1 MSGYINDTGL
11 PSVTQVLQ
19 PWIDCQWFTPESRDR
34 GSAVHHELAEYLN
47 GKPAFLTNLLP
58 EWRGYFDSGRRW
70 IDAHVIEALLSET
83 RLSDPQW
90 RFCGQPDLICK
101 TKLHSSILID
111 WKTGAKARWHR
122 LQIAGYRHLAKS
134 VWPTDRGLTIRLHPD
149 GSMPSVDEHPAN
161 IEQDL
166 NRLLSAVNLWW
177 FFNPNGKEQ

>member
-1 MSGYINDTGL
+1 MAEYINDTPY
-11 PSVTQVLQ
+11 PSVTEVLC
-19 PWIDCQWFTPESRDR
+19 PWINTTWFTPESRDR
-34 GSAVHHELAEYLN
+34 GSAVHHELAEYIN
-47 GKPAFLTNLLP
+47 GKPAFLVNLPP

-70 IDAHVIEALLSET
+70 IDAHVIEVLLTEA
-83 RLSDPQW
+83 RISDPQW

-101 TKLHSSILID
+101 TKLHSSILLD

-122 LQIAGYRHLAKS
+122 LQIAGYRHLARP

-166 NRLLSAVNLWW
+166 SRLLSAVNLWW
-177 FFNPNGKEQ
+177 FFHPEGKD

>member
-1 MSGYINDTGL
+1 VSEYVNNTPYPSCTEVLRPWVDT
-11 PSVTQVLQ
+11 
-19 PWIDCQWFTPESRDR
+19 QWFTPESRDR
-34 GSAVHHELAEYLN
+34 GSAVHDALAHYL
-47 GKPAFLTNLLP
+47 GGRPAFLCDLLP

-70 IDAHVIEALLSET
+70 IDANVNTPMLVET

-90 RFCGQPDLICK
+90 RFCGQPDLIA
-101 TKLHSSILID
+101 KLNDGSPVLLD

-122 LQIAGYRHLAKS
+122 LQIAGYRHLARP
-134 VWPTDRGLTIRLHPD
+134 VWPTDRGLTIRLHQD

-177 FFNPNGKEQ
+177 YFNPGGKD

>member
-1 MSGYINDTGL
+1 MSEYVNATPF
-11 PSVTQVLQ
+11 PSVTQVLR
-19 PWIDCQWFTPESRDR
+19 PWIDTQWFTPESRDR
-34 GSAVHHELAEYLN
+34 GSAVHNELAEYLN
-47 GKPAFLTNLLP
+47 GRPAFLCDLLP

-70 IDAHVIEALLSET
+70 IDAHVIEVLLAET

-101 TKLHSSILID
+101 TKLHSSILLD

-122 LQIAGYRHLAKS
+122 LQIAGYRHLARPI
-134 VWPTDRGLTIRLHPD
+134 WPTDRGLTIRLHPD
-149 GSMPSVDEHPAN
+149 GSMPSVDEHAAN

-177 FFNPNGKEQ
+177 YFNPGGKD

>member
-1 MSGYINDTGL
+1 MSEYVNATPF
-11 PSVTQVLQ
+11 PSVTQVLR
-19 PWIDCQWFTPESRDR
+19 PWVDTQWFTPESRDR
-34 GSAVHHELAEYLN
+34 GSAVHGALAQYLG
-47 GKPAFLTNLLP
+47 GKPAFLANLPP

-70 IDAHVIEALLSET
+70 IDANVAEVLLSEA

-90 RFCGQPDLICK
+90 RFCGQPDLIALLNDGSA
-101 TKLHSSILID
+101 TLLD
-111 WKTGAKARWHR
+111 WKTGAAARWHR
-122 LQIAGYRHLAKS
+122 LQIAGYRHLARP

-177 FFNPNGKEQ
+177 FFHPEGKD